1 MDVGAYMAERIPLVD
16 TAIEKRLASLSDGL
30 SDGLS
35 EGGEPIPANLAG
47 AMRHLLFPGGK
58 RIRPVLAMAAA
69 EAVGGPPTAAL
80 PLGVAVE
87 LIHTYS
93 LVHDDLPCMD
103 DDDFRRSRPTV
114 HIAYDEATAVLA
126 GDALLT
132 EAFAVLGDLAGSNDS
147 AAAARLSVVSRLAR
161 AAGALG
167 LVGGQIDD
175 LAFDALKGD
184 DSEGRAIGQGTHAA
198 FLATIHARKTAAL
211 FQASV
216 VGGAT
221 LAGANSAQCEALEA
235 FGRDVGIGFQ
245 IADDVLDADSDE
257 AASILRL
264 QGIDDAKQ
272 GAEGLLDRALGKIE
286 GWGEGAE
293 PLRALARFAIRR
305 ER

>member
-1 MDVGAYMAERIPLVD
+1 MAERIPLVD

-30 SDGLS
+30 SDGLPK
-35 EGGEPIPANLAG
+35 GGEPIPANLAG

-80 PLGVAVE
+80 PLGVAAE

-103 DDDFRRSRPTV
+103 DDDFRRGRPTV
-114 HIAYDEATAVLA
+114 HVAYDEATAVLA

-132 EAFAVLGDLAGSNDS
+132 EAFAVLGDLAGSDDS
-147 AAAARLSVVSRLAR
+147 AVAARLSVVSRLAR

-167 LVGGQIDD
+167 LVGGQVDD

-184 DSEGRAIGQGTHAA
+184 DSEGRAIGQGTNAA
-198 FLATIHARKTAAL
+198 FLASIHARKTAAL

-216 VGGAT
+216 VGGAM